1 MAAARPAWPLSRRR
15 TLSGAIAFL
24 VVAAVG
30 LSVVGGVFAFKV
42 HAAEQEQA
50 RREAVVQAARQQAV
64 NLMSLNYQT
73 LDRDIQ
79 RILDGATGQLE
90 QQFNSNAEQLRT
102 VVPQV
107 KAVTSGEVLSAGV
120 VKVDGDSAKVL
131 LVVDQTVRN
140 ESSGGGSQDGSES
153 GSQDGSGNAS
163 QGGSGSG
170 SGGGSNPQEAL
181 KHYRMS
187 MTLQQEEGR
196 WLASKLEFL

>member
-140 ESSGGGSQDGSES
+140 ESGGGSQGGSGS
-153 GSQDGSGNAS
+153 GSQDGSGNSS